1 MMRPN
6 AKFFY
11 SIPLPRPGINARAQ
25 KDSKR
30 NGSVF
35 PFSAENADKA
45 FAGME
50 KSASLLWKEISY
62 SLLNRDLNAALE
74 LFAVGSNHSAKPV
87 QPALKRIDQ
96 VADYRLVGRLF
107 VEKVLQVRILIRR
120 LNGDS
125 DAAFDLA
132 GTCAGLRA
140 QLLVELC

>member
-1 MMRPN
+1 MRPN
-6 AKFFY
+6 AKLFY

-30 NGSVF
+30 TVLFSHF
-35 PFSAENADKA
+35 PAENADKT

-50 KSASLLWKEISY
+50 KSASLLWKKISY
-62 SLLNRDLNAALE
+62 SRLNRDLNAALE
-74 LFAVGSNHSAKPV
+74 LFAVGSNQSAKPV